1 MPPILPLADPSQAT
15 PFSSYTPRVAI
26 VTGSSQ
32 GIGYEIAHRLAD
44 DGIDVVINDIS
55 SKQAQIDKVV
65 EELRKKGGRALG
77 IPADV
82 SKEADVISL
91 VEKSAQELGGVDIMI
106 ANAGISHVNS
116 FLDTTIET
124 FDTIYSINM
133 RGVFLCYKHAALQM
147 IKQGRG
153 GRLIGASSSAGKQ
166 GTQNLLAYS
175 GTKFAVRGMTQ
186 AASIELYRHGITANA
201 YAPGLINTPLGKP
214 TLIFDHPRDRDSD
227 TSGPNLGLSPD
238 GVNDNCA
245 TIKRLFGVPDAPVSD
260 ADTVASMISYLVKP
274 EAYFVNGGLVYH
286 FRSVKIEHI
295 RPSTGQTISI
305 DGGFRYS

>member
-1 MPPILPLADPSQAT
+1 MPPILPLADPSQAI
-15 PFSSYTPRVAI
+15 PFSSYTPCVAI

-44 DGIDVVINDIS
+44 DGIDVVINDIP

-65 EELRKKGGRALG
+65 EELRKKGRRALG

-91 VEKSAQELGGVDIMI
+91 VEKTAQELGGVDIMI
-106 ANAGISHVNS
+106 ANAGITNRNS
-116 FLDTTIET
+116 FIDTTVET

-153 GRLIGASSSAGKQ
+153 GRLIAASSSAGKQ
-166 GTQNLLAYS
+166 GIQNLVAYS
-175 GTKFAVRGMTQ
+175 GTKFAIRGMTQ
-186 AASIELYRHGITANA
+186 AASIELYRHGITVNA
-201 YAPGLINTPLGKP
+201 YAPGFINTPLS
-214 TLIFDHPRDRDSD
+214 L
-227 TSGPNLGLSPD
+227 NPD

-245 TIKRLFGVPDAPVSD
+245 TSKKLLGAPDAPVAK
-260 ADTVASMISYLVKP
+260 ADTVASMVSYLVKP
-274 EAYFVNGGLVYH
+274 EAYFVNG
-286 FRSVKIEHI
+286 
-295 RPSTGQTISI
+295 QTIII
-305 DGGFRYS
+305 DGGFRFD